1 MPGMKTRGIVP
12 FILTKPTFCR
22 AMAGLISALFWPAWM
37 SVTLR
42 SLRPDQR
49 AGACETRLNNRKIC
63 FLPAAVRVYSLAMN
77 PTQKQFS
84 LTGVSLNKANPC
96 Q

>member
-1 MPGMKTRGIVP
+1 VQNTVK
-12 FILTKPTFCR
+12 KPQK
-22 AMAGLISALFWPAWM
+22 S
-37 SVTLR
+37 
-42 SLRPDQR
+42 
-49 AGACETRLNNRKIC
+49 

-84 LTGVSLNKANPC
+84 LTGVSLNKANSY